1 MIIYE
6 LVVIRGLA
14 FVPVDHNCTTLEMQ
28 RAAKAAHALS
38 YEHLRSLSEIS
49 SFASTA
55 N

>member
-6 LVVIRGLA
+6 LAVIRGLT
-14 FVPVDHNCTTLEMQ
+14 FVPVDHNCNTVEMQ
-28 RAAKAAHALS
+28 RAANAALALS

-49 SFASTA
+49 GFASTA